1 MDGEIDG
8 KKTAEMTFLRYIQK
22 CLWSRES
29 KKTQTF
35 GVSFST
41 IRNNLLF
48 YWMVVICI
56 SYFFLFI
63 NFNINFD
70 YN

>member
-8 KKTAEMTFLRYIQK
+8 EKTAEMTFLRYISK
-22 CLWSRES
+22 IAYGLPS

-41 IRNNLLF
+41 IRN
-48 YWMVVICI
+48 WMVVICI
-56 SYFFLFI
+56 PCFSI
-63 NFNINFD
+63 H
-70 YN
+70 

>member
-8 KKTAEMTFLRYIQK
+8 EKTAEMTFLRYISK
-22 CLWSRES
+22 IAYGLPS

-56 SYFFLFI
+56 PCFSI
-63 NFNINFD
+63 H
-70 YN
+70 

>member
-1 MDGEIDG
+1 MG
-8 KKTAEMTFLRYIQK
+8 KKTAEMTFLRYISK
-22 CLWSRES
+22 SVYGLES

-41 IRNNLLF
+41 IGNNLLF

-56 SYFFLFI
+56 SYFSI
-63 NFNINFD
+63 H
-70 YN
+70 

>member
-1 MDGEIDG
+1 MG
-8 KKTAEMTFLRYIQK
+8 KKTAEMTFLRYISK
-22 CLWSRES
+22 SVYGLES

-48 YWMVVICI
+48 YWMVVICT
-56 SYFFLFI
+56 SYFSIHYLQLYRILSII
-63 NFNINFD
+63 NGKE
-70 YN
+70 